1 MIGFVAIICYT
12 SVLGELDLVS
22 KRKILL
28 ADDSITIQKVVNLT
42 FAEEGVEVV
51 TVGDGDSALARIAE
65 EWPDLVMA
73 DVNMPGAN
81 GYKVCESIRS
91 DQATRDIPVIL
102 LVGSFEPFDE
112 AEAERV
118 GANAFLTKPFQSIR
132 QLVSQ
137 VNDLMA
143 TRSAAVDDASPDVEP
158 EISGGGDDE
167 GDNVESLYEE
177 SLSGT
182 ETHDL
187 AVDADLG
194 DQGFDDEMIETSVA
208 EEETPADTLEFGL
221 AAEPAPVEEIAETD
235 AFESETNFEA
245 ETFTEPAEV
254 QEQPEFSENSFQVVE
269 EAEQTAASADADPL
283 EVEAAGTGNLTSEKI
298 REAEG
303 RTYADPFLETVR
315 LDETPLSVPYQQ
327 PQAETPVASVTE
339 PAASSLDLNLLDLPP
354 VGADTLQ
361 IVTEEEAKAAGHP
374 QTVSLSPELMEMIVQ
389 KVVEKLREGR

>member
-51 TVGDGDSALARIAE
+51 TVGDGDSALARVAE

-81 GYKVCESIRS
+81 GYKVCEAIRS

-143 TRSAAVDDASPDVEP
+143 TRSAAVVDDTAEVEP
-158 EISGGGDDE
+158 EITSGGDDE

-187 AVDADLG
+187 AVDTDLG

-221 AAEPAPVEEIAETD
+221 AAEPASVEETPATV
-235 AFESETNFEA
+235 AFEQETNITA
-245 ETFTEPAEV
+245 DTSTEPAEV
-254 QEQPEFSENSFQVVE
+254 QEQPELSESSFEVVE
-269 EAEQTAASADADPL
+269 ETQPNVETAVADPID
-283 EVEAAGTGNLTSEKI
+283 VEAAGVGHVTSEKI

-315 LDETPLSVPYQQ
+315 LDETPSPVPYEQ
-327 PQAETPVASVTE
+327 PQAEAPVAFVTE
-339 PAASSLDLNLLDLPP
+339 PAASSPDMNLLDLPP

-361 IVTEEEAKAAGHP
+361 IVTEEEAMAAGHP

-389 KVVEKLREGR
+389 KVVERLREGR